1 MSKRKYKPRPK
12 PCWCMGYWFPHRTG
26 GGCCESAPMT
36 TQIRCRA
43 ARTGEDA
50 LQLIAD
56 YLWDY
61 KQDSREL
68 PKDCPF

>member
-1 MSKRKYKPRPK
+1 
-12 PCWCMGYWFPHRTG
+12 
-26 GGCCESAPMT
+26 MT

-56 YLWDY
+56 YLYDY
-61 KQDSREL
+61 KQEAKDL